1 MLVEGYLELTSGC
14 TDCLLSNA
22 VFSAVTNVGGTGYS
36 ISFFTANTLTDVP
49 TTELWGD
56 TITDLISGATGVG
69 NVVLDS
75 DNNTITVNTSCEDTT
90 IPLANQNLTI
100 QLKIVY
106 DINCVSC

>member
-1 MLVEGYLELTSGC
+1 
-14 TDCLLSNA
+14 
-22 VFSAVTNVGGTGYS
+22 
-36 ISFFTANTLTDVP
+36 LTDVP